1 MLYQY
6 SFKCLSTFWKWHTKL
21 STITFKSVQEILYY
35 QAKFIIPEIRTQ
47 SHLRPSNDDNSRICI
62 MQKLFVLDCNFQ
74 KVLFNFCGSKIGWVT
89 TFGLLQH
96 WFNMSALISEAIMI
110 KLLLKECRSL
120 DFYLLCSLLLLVKNA
135 IYIWYKINFR
145 FYAFWTE
152 PACNL
157 CSHSYQ
163 HQQWRQKLVGTL

>member
-47 SHLRPSNDDNSRICI
+47 SHLRPSNDDNSCICI

-120 DFYLLCSLLLLVKNA
+120 TSTFYVPCYCWWKMPF
-135 IYIWYKINFR
+135 IYDTKLISGFTLFER
-145 FYAFWTE
+145 
-152 PACNL
+152 
-157 CSHSYQ
+157 S
-163 HQQWRQKLVGTL
+163 KLVISAAILISINNGDKN